1 MSKRNLLIQVTDIGF
16 YPRGEIWYRAHVFVA
31 DSAAGTYG
39 PQTEHGG
46 WDRGITGRL
55 HPLEVKYNFS
65 LPGRLIIDV
74 EEAVRTAVEKAWR
87 DLKTFNEV
95 HPG

>member
-1 MSKRNLLIQVTDIGF
+1 
-16 YPRGEIWYRAHVFVA
+16 
-31 DSAAGTYG
+31 
-39 PQTEHGG
+39 
-46 WDRGITGRL
+46 
-55 HPLEVKYNFS
+55 VKYNFS